1 MKKMLL
7 AALIL
12 AACFIFPASASEAPD
27 LSESCEIVVKSKLWT
42 QHRLTDRNWDTYWN
56 GTDSQKTIQIS
67 SPEPVHALYI
77 CWLTEPRAFKIEE
90 KINGAWQTTEYEPS
104 PLKHQVYYLNGAKE
118 IRLLPSGNRKSWFGI
133 SELFVLGEGE
143 LPNYVQ
149 SWKMPDDSC
158 DMLLLFAHPDDE
170 ALFFGGLLPRY
181 AGEEKLDVVAA
192 VLTPSTPTRKSELLN
207 SLWTMGVQNYPVIG
221 PFHDKH
227 STRLETAYK
236 EFGKTKVRGWV
247 IELIRK
253 YRPYVMVTHDVNGE
267 YEHGMHKMCADASLF
282 AFEAAAQAGKY
293 PDSAKE
299 YGTFQVSKLYLHLY
313 PENQLTMDWDQPLSA
328 FSGRTGFE
336 MAKEAYL
343 HHRTQQGYKQFQ
355 VEPRDSP
362 YSSYL
367 FGLAKTVVGPDK
379 DKDDLMEN
387 ILMTVK

>member
-1 MKKMLL
+1 MKKILL

-12 AACFIFPASASEAPD
+12 AVCFIFPASASEARD
-27 LSESCEIVVKSKLWT
+27 LSESCNIVVRSKPWT
-42 QHRLTDRNWDTYWN
+42 QHRLTDRNWDTYWS
-56 GTDSQKTIQIS
+56 GTDSEKTIQIS

-90 KINGAWQTTEYEPS
+90 KVNGAWQTTEFEPS
-104 PLKHQVYYLNGAKE
+104 ILKHQVYPLNGAKE
-118 IRLLPSGNRKSWFGI
+118 IRILPSGGKKSWFGI
-133 SELFVLGEGE
+133 SELFVLGEGD
-143 LPNYVQ
+143 LPGYVQ

-158 DMLLLFAHPDDE
+158 DMMLLFAHPDDE

-207 SLWTMGVQNYPVIG
+207 SLWTMGVRNYPVFG

-247 IELIRK
+247 VELMRK
-253 YRPYVMVTHDVNGE
+253 YKPYVMVTHDVNGE
-267 YEHGMHKMCADASLF
+267 YEHGMHKMCADASLY
-282 AFEAAAQAGKY
+282 AFVAANSAASY
-293 PDSAKE
+293 PDSAKAF
-299 YGTFQVSKLYLHLY
+299 GTFQVSKLYLHLY
-313 PENQLTMDWDQPLSA
+313 HENQLTMDWDQPLSA

-343 HHRTQQGYKQFQ
+343 HHRTQQGYKQFK
-355 VEPRDSP
+355 VEPKDSP

-367 FGLAKTVVGPDK
+367 FGLAKSVVGLDK